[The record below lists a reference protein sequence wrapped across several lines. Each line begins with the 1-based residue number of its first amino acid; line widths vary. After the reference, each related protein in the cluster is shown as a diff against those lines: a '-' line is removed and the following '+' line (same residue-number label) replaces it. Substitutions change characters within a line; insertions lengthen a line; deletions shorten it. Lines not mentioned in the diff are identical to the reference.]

1 MSALDTNGALE
12 GVVVLDLTQ
21 MLAGPFCTMLL
32 ADHGADVIKIE
43 PPQGDISRAFGPF
56 LPDDTAREHGGYFHS
71 INRNKRSVVLDLKQA
86 DDRETLLEL
95 VREADVLVENFRAGV
110 MERLG
115 LSYES
120 LAVLNPRLVYAT
132 IRGFGDQ
139 RSGAS
144 PHADWPAFDIVA
156 QAMSGFMSMTGPRGT
171 PMKSGPGIG
180 DLVPGIMCAF
190 GIVAA
195 VRHAEKTGQGQF
207 VDVAM
212 YDAMLAICERSV
224 YRWAF
229 AGDVSQPEGND
240 HPLVNPFSIYQ
251 AADGWMAIGCPTQAQ
266 WLKLLEV
273 IGQPELAE
281 DPRFGSNEQRVAHA
295 DALRDIIT
303 SWTSTR
309 TKRELAEKLGGQVPA
324 GPVNDITDVV
334 ADPHIA
340 ARGMLPRIEIPGL
353 GRQVAITG
361 VPVHL
366 SATPGGVRTAGP
378 GLGQHNTEVFEQFGI
393 TRVSDLGE
401 RMD

>member
-1 MSALDTNGALE
+1 M
-12 GVVVLDLTQ
+12 
-21 MLAGPFCTMLL
+21 
-32 ADHGADVIKIE
+32 
-43 PPQGDISRAFGPF
+43 
-56 LPDDTAREHGGYFHS
+56 
-71 INRNKRSVVLDLKQA
+71 
-86 DDRETLLEL
+86 
-95 VREADVLVENFRAGV
+95 
-110 MERLG
+110 
-115 LSYES
+115 
-120 LAVLNPRLVYAT
+120 
-132 IRGFGDQ
+132 
-139 RSGAS
+139 
-144 PHADWPAFDIVA
+144 
-156 QAMSGFMSMTGPRGT
+156 
-171 PMKSGPGIG
+171 
-180 DLVPGIMCAF
+180 
-190 GIVAA
+190 
-195 VRHAEKTGQGQF
+195 
-207 VDVAM
+207 
-212 YDAMLAICERSV
+212 
-224 YRWAF
+224 
-229 AGDVSQPEGND
+229 
-240 HPLVNPFSIYQ
+240 
-251 AADGWMAIGCPTQAQ
+251 
-266 WLKLLEV
+266 KLLEV